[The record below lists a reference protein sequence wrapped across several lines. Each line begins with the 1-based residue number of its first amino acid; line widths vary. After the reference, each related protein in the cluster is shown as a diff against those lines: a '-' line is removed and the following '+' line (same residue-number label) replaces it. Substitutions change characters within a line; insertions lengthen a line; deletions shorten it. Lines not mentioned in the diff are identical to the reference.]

1 MSVNGPSSVAEAQGT
16 AKRPNIQAPCSRT
29 VHFREASPSASS
41 IYVAASY
48 WTFILGTRKLR
59 HPPFVTTPSVN
70 NTVEL
75 SLQLG
80 QAFGTGGELV
90 SARSCLGAVSFFI
103 ICRVCEEVV
112 FGMPQSQDYVSVV
125 SVPPL
130 AQCVHDHIERQ
141 CFRLEWQLGVVLTLT
156 DESSCSRF
164 NHVCTS
170 SNHAAVAAHWC
181 CVCGG
186 RRTIGQISVPK

>member
-1 MSVNGPSSVAEAQGT
+1 MSVNGPSVAEAQGT

-103 ICRVCEEVV
+103 ICQVCEDVV
-112 FGMPQSQDYVSVV
+112 FGMPQSQGSCFRCIRP
-125 SVPPL
+125 STR
-130 AQCVHDHIERQ
+130 CVHDHMNDNA
-141 CFRLEWQLGVVLTLT
+141 FRLE
-156 DESSCSRF
+156 
-164 NHVCTS
+164 
-170 SNHAAVAAHWC
+170 
-181 CVCGG
+181 
-186 RRTIGQISVPK
+186 